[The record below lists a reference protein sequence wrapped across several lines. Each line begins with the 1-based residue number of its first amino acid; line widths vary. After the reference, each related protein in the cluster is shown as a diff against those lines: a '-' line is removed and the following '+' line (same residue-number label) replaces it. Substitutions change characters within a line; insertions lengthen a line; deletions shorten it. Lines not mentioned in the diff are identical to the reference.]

1 MRSAFMAVYERL
13 IMRRPL
19 VALLVVLAIIG
30 GLASFLPNLKLDAS
44 SDSLV
49 LEGDNSLKF
58 YREINKRFATEEF
71 LLVVY
76 QPDGEL
82 MSDHTLSELTR
93 LRDELAALPM
103 VSCSSTEAATSPV
116 FWPSVLAR

>member
-1 MRSAFMAVYERL
+1 MAVYERL

-82 MSDHTLSELTR
+82 MSDLSLIHI
-93 LRDELAALPM
+93 
-103 VSCSSTEAATSPV
+103 
-116 FWPSVLAR
+116 